1 MVQLKIYNGYMFLAT
16 ELPTINYGQEWL
28 KSRFT
33 GFFYIR
39 LEWLNLQLK
48 LISLHQF
55 FLLYMWKSQHEND
68 GKSLHSQVFS
78 YPEFRS
84 CLLNSSKKIPFGVSE

>member
-33 GFFYIR
+33 GFSYIW
-39 LEWLNLQLK
+39 LEWLN
-48 LISLHQF
+48 
-55 FLLYMWKSQHEND
+55 
-68 GKSLHSQVFS
+68 
-78 YPEFRS
+78 
-84 CLLNSSKKIPFGVSE
+84 